1 MPVHRTIC
9 STGIPHFFIPP
20 LPQALVQ
27 TGALKERFE
36 YMTKVKGKGKKKTI
50 VAIARKLEKLMYTV
64 MKSGTDYEERHF
76 KAEPS
81 DKGGMLMI
89 A

>member
-1 MPVHRTIC
+1 MPTTM
-9 STGIPHFFIPP
+9 SKKW
-20 LPQALVQ
+20 
-27 TGALKERFE
+27 GALKEWFE

-50 VAIARKLEKLMYTV
+50 VAISRKLGELMYTV

-76 KAEPS
+76 KAEADS
-81 DKGGMLMI
+81 DKGGMLMS